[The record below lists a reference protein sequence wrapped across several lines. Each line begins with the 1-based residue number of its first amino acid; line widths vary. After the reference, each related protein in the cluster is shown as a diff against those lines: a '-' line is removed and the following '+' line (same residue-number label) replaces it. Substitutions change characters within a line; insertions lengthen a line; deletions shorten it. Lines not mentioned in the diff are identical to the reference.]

1 MVSKFRGLNENDI
14 MMNNIRGT
22 AFQRPRVVVEIG
34 ATQTSITV
42 SKPAPSAS
50 AVVQNIKLDVW

>member
-1 MVSKFRGLNENDI
+1 

-34 ATQTSITV
+34 ATQTSFTV